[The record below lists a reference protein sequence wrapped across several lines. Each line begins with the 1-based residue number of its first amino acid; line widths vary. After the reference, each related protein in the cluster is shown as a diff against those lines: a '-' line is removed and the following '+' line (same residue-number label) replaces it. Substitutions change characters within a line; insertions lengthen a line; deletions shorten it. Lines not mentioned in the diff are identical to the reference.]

1 MSFNLEFLA
10 SDFFLWILSLYLAIL
25 NIYLTVLSKKKG
37 NCEYIFL
44 LFFWELQDTNR
55 IVIYE
60 KSLSYN
66 SEFNSQ
72 LWVYIFRFWVYT
84 VSYDSEFISCKSEKN
99 FTKV

>member
-1 MSFNLEFLA
+1 MSFNLEFLN

-25 NIYLTVLSKKKG
+25 NLYLTVLSKKKKG
-37 NCEYIFL
+37 NWEFIFW
-44 LFFWELQDTNR
+44 LFFWELLDTNW

-72 LWVYIFRFWVYT
+72 LWVYIFQFWVYT

-99 FTKV
+99 F